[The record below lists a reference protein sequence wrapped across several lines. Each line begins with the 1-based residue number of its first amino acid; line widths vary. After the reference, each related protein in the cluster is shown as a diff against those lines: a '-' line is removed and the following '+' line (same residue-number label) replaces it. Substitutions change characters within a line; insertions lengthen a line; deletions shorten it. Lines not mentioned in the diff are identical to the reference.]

1 MNRHTLRLS
10 HILPIL
16 LTAILF
22 SNCNFLRDLTTDAP
36 AGATPDKESSK
47 ESSLRSDIATY
58 AQKFK
63 GTKYRDAGKTPSTG
77 FDCSGFTSYVMKQ
90 FNISLSPSSREQ
102 ANQGRSKP
110 LNNARPGDL
119 VFFRRSASQ
128 PVFHVAMVV
137 SNDKNGLRVIHSTT
151 SRGVVVDDLLQS
163 PYWKPKIDQVRDV
176 VGSTR

>member
-10 HILPIL
+10 HILPLL

-36 AGATPDKESSK
+36 KGDTPAKESTK
-47 ESSLRSDIATY
+47 EASLRRDIASY
-58 AQKFK
+58 AQKYK
-63 GTKYRDAGKTPSTG
+63 GTRYRDAGKTPSTG
-77 FDCSGFTSYVMKQ
+77 FDCSGFTSYVMRQ
-90 FNISLSPSSREQ
+90 FSIQLSPSSREQ
-102 ANQGRSKP
+102 ATQGRSKP
-110 LNNARPGDL
+110 LKDARPGDL

-128 PVFHVAMVV
+128 PIFHVAMVV
-137 SNDKNGLRVIHSTT
+137 SNDNNGLRVIHSTT

-176 VGSTR
+176 VSSAR